1 MKAYGLRLRAYG
13 TDARTQVSG
22 LRSRRAFSVVM
33 LAMGVVGV
41 ALTYGASSGVLA
53 QGRAPHVV
61 FVTGDDE
68 YRSEITMPMIAAIL
82 EKHYGMRTSVAISKP
97 IPQTKTN
104 IEGLEALETA
114 DLMVMFTRF
123 RALPDDQLAR
133 ITKYVDAGKPV
144 VGLRT
149 STHAFLYPEGSPH
162 VALNDGFGRD
172 VFGQKW
178 ITHHGNKSSTSVTVN
193 QAQAGH
199 PILRGVTPFPARSWL
214 YHVLPLN
221 GPATIL
227 LEGDSINSQQTAK
240 AEQYPPHQPVAWTRE
255 HNGARVFFTTL
266 GHPADFSQESMRR
279 LVVNGILWALGKD
292 VPQGGANATP
302 VTPYVAPDSFDLS
315 KVPKGN

>member
-1 MKAYGLRLRAYG
+1 
-13 TDARTQVSG
+13 
-22 LRSRRAFSVVM
+22 
-33 LAMGVVGV
+33 
-41 ALTYGASSGVLA
+41 
-53 QGRAPHVV
+53 
-61 FVTGDDE
+61 
-68 YRSEITMPMIAAIL
+68 
-82 EKHYGMRTSVAISKP
+82 MRTSVAISKP

-178 ITHHGNKSSTSVTVN
+178 ITHHGNKSSTSVTLT
-193 QAQAGH
+193 QPRPAASD
-199 PILRGVTPFPARSWL
+199 PARRDAVSGAL
-214 YHVLPLN
+214 VAVSR
-221 GPATIL
+221 PAAQRA
-227 LEGDSINSQQTAK
+227 GDDPARGHSINSQQTAK

-255 HNGARVFFTTL
+255 HKGARVFFTTL

-292 VPQGGANATP
+292 VPQGAPRDARHALRRARELRPVEVPLIHWRGAS
-302 VTPYVAPDSFDLS
+302 APAGGASQTRS
-315 KVPKGN
+315 AGRTAPAAARMRR

>member
-1 MKAYGLRLRAYG
+1 MAL
-13 TDARTQVSG
+13 QVSG
-22 LRSRRAFSVVM
+22 LEVG
-33 LAMGVVGV
+33 LAGV
-41 ALTYGASSGVLA
+41 AVMVAAAVMIAGGAPMPIAA
-53 QGRAPHVV
+53 QARAPHVV

-82 EKHYGMRTSVAISKP
+82 EKKYGMRTSVAMSKP

-133 ITKYVDAGKPV
+133 VMKYVDSGKPV

-178 ITHHGNKSSTSVTVN
+178 ITHHGSKSSTDVSVHAES
-193 QAQAGH
+193 AQH
-199 PILRGVTPFPARSWL
+199 PILRGVGPFEARSWL
-214 YHVLPLN
+214 YHVQPLN

-227 LEGDSINSQQTAK
+227 LDGSSINSQQAAK
-240 AEQYPPHQPVAWTRE
+240 AAQYPPHQPVAWTRE
-255 HNGARVFFTTL
+255 HKGARVFFTTL
-266 GHPADFSQESMRR
+266 GHPADFTQESMRR
-279 LVVNGILWALGKD
+279 LVLNGILWALGKE
-292 VPQGGANATP
+292 VPRDGTDATP
-302 VTPYVAPDSFDLS
+302 MSPYVAPESFDLS